1 MPGYQYKA
9 IGSDGRERKGCVI
22 AASQEQAEKRIK
34 TEGLLLVGMTE
45 DRGLEK
51 NNRHQR
57 HKIAAADYRIFCR
70 QFVTITRAGVSTINT
85 LQMLGEQT
93 ENRVLRRNIT
103 ALADEMGKGDT
114 LSEAMRKHENVFSP
128 MFAALVEA
136 GEAEGNLESAFQGMA
151 VCFEKEE
158 KMEEVIRKT
167 VTYPLAAVCMAAAVI
182 LVMFLLVIPNF
193 MKMFADMDI
202 ALNAF
207 TRGVLF
213 VSNFVVVYWWAIL
226 LAAVVLCIVIG
237 AYSCTT
243 TGKYMFAAMQ
253 MKNPLFGKI
262 RIRESS
268 ASFARMLAAL
278 LRADIPMAQ
287 ALEVTA
293 SSMKSNIR
301 MKQAVRD
308 AKVQVESGMAL
319 SKPLQLCGLFPTLV
333 IHMVSIG
340 EETGE
345 LAKTLENVA
354 EYYEEET
361 ANQAERLAAI
371 MEPVLI
377 LIIALIVGILIMAV
391 MQPMLALYEAVGT
404 M

>member
-45 DRGLEK
+45 DGGLEK
-51 NNRHQR
+51 DSRLKHCR
-57 HKIAAADYRIFCR
+57 IPAADYRIFCR
-70 QFVTITRAGVSTINT
+70 QFTAITRAGVSTVNT

-93 ENRVLRRNIT
+93 ENRVLRRHIT
-103 ALADEMGKGDT
+103 ALADEMGNGDT
-114 LSEAMRKHENVFSP
+114 LSEAMRKHEKVFSP

-136 GEAEGNLESAFQGMA
+136 GEAEGNLEGAFGGMA

-158 KMEEVIRKT
+158 KMEEVVRKT
-167 VTYPLAAVCMAAAVI
+167 VTYPLTAVCMAAAVI

-202 ALNAF
+202 TLNAF
-207 TRGVLF
+207 TRGILS
-213 VSNFVVVYWWAIL
+213 VSNFVTAYWWAIL
-226 LAAVVLCIVIG
+226 LAAVIFLAAIG

-243 TGKYMFAAMQ
+243 AGKYLFAALQ
-253 MKNPLFGKI
+253 MKSPIWGKV

-268 ASFARMLAAL
+268 AVFARMLATL
-278 LRADIPMAQ
+278 LHANIPMAQ

-293 SSMKSNIR
+293 SSMKTNIR
-301 MKQAVRD
+301 MKQAVKD

-319 SKPLQLCGLFPTLV
+319 SKPLQLCGLFPTLI